1 MSQFSEK
8 ITIIIPVLNEAE
20 NIETTLSKLTNNLDV
35 ELIVVDGGSRD
46 RTVEIVQNLKI
57 KVVVSKQLGRA
68 KQMNLGASVAN
79 GNILIFLHADTNLPI
94 NYQEIVKEILSQS
107 KVVAGAF
114 KLKIDS
120 KKKCLRIVE
129 LMVNL
134 RSRLFSLPYGDQAI
148 FFKKSIFE
156 ELGGYSD
163 LPIMEDFELIQRL
176 KRRGKIQ
183 IASAQVITSSRRWD
197 KLGVF
202 KTTLI
207 NQLVII
213 GYYLGI
219 SPTKLRQLYSH
230 KNN

>member
-148 FFKKSIFE
+148 FIKKSIFE